1 VDQSQQ
7 EFQRATRIAAAASM
21 GSMLVISA
29 FAAGVSNHAAASG
42 VTPSSSPAASAAN
55 TVPPTVGVAS
65 EAVVAQQSVVPTTH
79 AAPVCTKAYLVQPG
93 DFWLRLAKEASVP
106 VSALYAANGATA
118 NTPLQAGQKICLPA
132 GASVVQASTPPATAA
147 PVTTVKKQVVKVVV
161 TAPPVTAAKTTRSSH

>member
-1 VDQSQQ
+1 
-7 EFQRATRIAAAASM
+7 M

-65 EAVVAQQSVVPTTH
+65 EAVAAQQSVVPTTH

-132 GASVVQASTPPATAA
+132 GASVVVATTPVTVA
-147 PVTTVKKQVVKVVV
+147 PVTVAPITTVKKVVKVVV